1 MLWYPSITWYFSRAS
16 FLLPIGRNSND
27 GKRDLSGKN
36 DQNCSIMFLY
46 SSYHS
51 NFFLNEVMLEGGIV
65 APESLNKRGFPA
77 LWRNRCLSWH
87 HLPNLRHRPS
97 LDLVAF
103 KSCFRSA
110 FISLDRPSKLF
121 LHHELQIELKMMMNF
136 HSSLR
141 GVWDA
146 ARKRGLVHNSRGAS
160 GSEMDIRLGPR
171 QTTKDGAARI
181 VHFRGS
187 LA

>member
-1 MLWYPSITWYFSRAS
+1 MSYNIQPDAVISIYNVIFFARELSPPHRKKFQRRKTRFIGKKWSELFDHVSLL
-16 FLLPIGRNSND
+16 FLPF
-27 GKRDLSGKN
+27 
-36 DQNCSIMFLY
+36 Q
-46 SSYHS
+46 
-51 NFFLNEVMLEGGIV
+51 FFLNEVMLEGGIV

-121 LHHELQIELKMMMNF
+121 LHHELQNELKMMMNF

-141 GVWDA
+141 GGGVGMRRVSVA
-146 ARKRGLVHNSRGAS
+146 
-160 GSEMDIRLGPR
+160 
-171 QTTKDGAARI
+171 
-181 VHFRGS
+181 
-187 LA
+187 